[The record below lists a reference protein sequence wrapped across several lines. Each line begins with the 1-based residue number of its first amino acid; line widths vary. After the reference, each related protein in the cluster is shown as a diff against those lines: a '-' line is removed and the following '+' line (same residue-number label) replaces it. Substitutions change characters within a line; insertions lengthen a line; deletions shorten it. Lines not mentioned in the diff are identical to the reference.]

1 MFGIN
6 FGIFYGPSHPEA
18 HLVFRNADSI
28 FWVTSIFLNF
38 PFSQPKQNYVV
49 DTQKNHPTVIVLL
62 KTHTL
67 CTEEAQILCEK
78 EIQNFMLKNGA
89 SS

>member
-18 HLVFRNADSI
+18 HLVFRNADSVI
-28 FWVTSIFLNF
+28 WVTSVFLNF

-49 DTQKNHPTVIVLL
+49 DTQKTHPSEIVLL
-62 KTHTL
+62 NTHTL
-67 CTEEAQILCEK
+67 CTEKDHRLSAKKKFRIVRL
-78 EIQNFMLKNGA
+78 
-89 SS
+89 